1 MARAKWVRVQP
12 ALLNALAPMP
22 GGVMLM
28 ATAAKKHLTVFTRS
42 RRAPGAGSPKV
53 KAAFTAVARKTLG
66 IADRSERNVIV
77 SAAMKGTGDGI
88 YRRKSK
94 ARPGSPLYGKV
105 YETRIKG

>member
-53 KAAFTAVARKTLG
+53 KAAFTAAARKTLG
-66 IADRSERNVIV
+66 MESRVDRNALIST
-77 SAAMKGTGDGI
+77 AMKGTGDGI

-94 ARPGSPLYGKV
+94 ARPGSPLYGKI
-105 YETRIKG
+105 YEVKTR